1 MGKPAGAELAKV
13 GFQYLGTP
21 YSKMDCQAFIEK
33 CLQDVGIKKDL
44 AGSNAWYRYVKQNGW
59 VGSPE
64 ECKAKYGCIPVG
76 AFLFIHAFDGG
87 EEKRGYHDGLG
98 NASHIGIYTGTG
110 EGAINSSY
118 SRGCVCESK
127 FSGKSIKGGWNMVGL
142 WDAIDYGIDG
152 GDEQME
158 AKVVLAS
165 GETGSTVNMRD
176 SASKSGKLI
185 MRVPVGNMVTV
196 LNDLGAWCK
205 IQYDGK
211 VGYMMSNYLEYTG
224 QDGESGSLP
233 DDQVEKI
240 NQALRQIEEATE
252 VIGSIVGRG

>member
-1 MGKPAGAELAKV
+1 
-13 GFQYLGTP
+13 
-21 YSKMDCQAFIEK
+21 
-33 CLQDVGIKKDL
+33 
-44 AGSNAWYRYVKQNGW
+44 
-59 VGSPE
+59 
-64 ECKAKYGCIPVG
+64 
-76 AFLFIHAFDGG
+76 
-87 EEKRGYHDGLG
+87 
-98 NASHIGIYTGTG
+98 
-110 EGAINSSY
+110 
-118 SRGCVCESK
+118 
-127 FSGKSIKGGWNMVGL
+127 MVGL